1 MAPAGCSARCG
12 AGSGWLAGAVA
23 LADGTNDGQKAMGVA
38 ATTLLATGAIDR
50 FEIPPSVRWSVAVV
64 FGLGTVVGGGR
75 VVRRVSRGYF
85 RPTPVDSLAAQTS
98 AAAVILGS
106 TVVGAPVS
114 TSTVVTAAVVGV
126 GADRHPRHVR
136 WVGVADTI
144 SAWFLTIP
152 VCAILGALLYA
163 CASLVS

>member
-1 MAPAGCSARCG
+1 
-12 AGSGWLAGAVA
+12 
-23 LADGTNDGQKAMGVA
+23 
-38 ATTLLATGAIDR
+38 
-50 FEIPPSVRWSVAVV
+50 
-64 FGLGTVVGGGR
+64 
-75 VVRRVSRGYF
+75 
-85 RPTPVDSLAAQTS
+85 
-98 AAAVILGS
+98 VILGS
-106 TVVGAPVS
+106 PVVGAPVS

-136 WVGVADTI
+136 WAGVADTI